1 MNKVI
6 FTEAKE
12 TENMASLTRKFL
24 EALGIEEKVQD
35 QIIERHNEVLSDIKA
50 ERDKYKEDA
59 EGKDEIQKQ
68 LDELKK
74 KQSEKD
80 GEPSELEK
88 VKKDLADKTAEYEK
102 YKADIEAKETKAK
115 KEAAFRKLLKDAGI
129 SEKRIDIV
137 VKASPNEIESI
148 AFDKEGNIKDSDKLT
163 ASIKENWSDFVVT
176 QTQGGAQVQTPPA
189 GNGGSD
195 QKPSRAAELFK
206 QHAAEMYGNKT
217 TKED

>member
-1 MNKVI
+1 
-6 FTEAKE
+6 
-12 TENMASLTRKFL
+12 MASLTRRFL

-115 KEAAFRKLLKDAGI
+115 KETAFRKLLKDAGI

-163 ASIKENWSDFVVT
+163 ASVKETWADFVVT
-176 QTQGGAQVQTPPA
+176 KQQGGAQVQNPPA
-189 GNGGSD
+189 GNGGNPS
-195 QKPSRAAELFK
+195 KPSRAAELFK
-206 QHAAEMYGNKT
+206 QHAENMYGTKS
-217 TKED
+217 KED

>member
-1 MNKVI
+1 
-6 FTEAKE
+6 
-12 TENMASLTRKFL
+12 MASLTRKFL
-24 EALGIEEKVQD
+24 EALGIEDKVQD
-35 QIIERHNEVLSDIKA
+35 QIIERHNEVLNDIKA

-102 YKADIEAKETKAK
+102 YKADIEAKETKVK
-115 KEAAFRKLLKDAGI
+115 KEEAFRKLLKDAGI

-137 VKASPNEIESI
+137 VKASPSEIDSI

-163 ASIKENWSDFVVT
+163 ASVKETWADFVVT
-176 QTQGGAQVQTPPA
+176 QQQGGAQVQNPPA
-189 GNGGSD
+189 GNGGGAP
-195 QKPSRAAELFK
+195 KPSRAAELFK
-206 QHAAEMYGNKT
+206 QHTANMYGTK
-217 TKED
+217 KED

>member
-1 MNKVI
+1 
-6 FTEAKE
+6 
-12 TENMASLTRKFL
+12 MATLSMQFL
-24 EALGIEEKVQD
+24 SALGIDDDKAQE
-35 QIIERHNEVLSDIKA
+35 ICARHKEVLTEIKT
-50 ERDKYKEDA
+50 ERDKYKEEA
-59 EGKDEIQKQ
+59 EKLPEIQKQ
-68 LDELKK
+68 LDDLKK

-115 KEAAFRKLLKDAGI
+115 KETAFRKLLKEAGI

-163 ASIKENWSDFVVT
+163 ASVKETWADFVVT

-206 QHAAEMYGNKT
+206 QHAENMYGTKS
-217 TKED
+217 KED